1 MTVIHPVVLCGGN
14 GTRLWPL
21 SRKALPKQFA
31 PLIGQKSLLHLT
43 LERLKL
49 LNAEITCVAAEEH
62 RFMVQEAMET
72 AGVQGR
78 QLLEP
83 MGRNTAP
90 AMALAALMSEPDALL
105 LFAPADHHIPDA
117 SQFAA
122 TVRAGIPAALT
133 GQIVTFGVVPTFP
146 SAAYGYIRQG
156 EVLDGIAGGDAAHR
170 VSAFIE
176 KPSVV
181 KAQEFLLEGGHLWNG
196 GIFLVQASTLIAAL
210 AQHAPDILEA
220 CRNATA
226 NPQVD
231 GHFVRIDKTA
241 FENCRSQSIDY
252 AVLEAS
258 SSVAVVSFEGVW
270 SDVGSWNSVAAL
282 HPADGDSNR
291 INGRGLSV
299 GATNTFIHAPTRP
312 VVALG
317 TQDLLIIDTPD
328 ALLVAHRDCAEQVKD
343 VVSLLTN
350 RKQSQATEHRRV
362 GRPWGA
368 YDTIDEGD
376 RFAVKRLTV
385 KPGFKLSLRMHHHR
399 SEHWVVVQGTAKVT
413 RGDEVMLVKENE
425 SIYIPLGALY
435 RLENP
440 GKTMLEVIEVQTG
453 SYLGQDDI
461 IRFAEAPR
469 LSPAVDLQKKIA

>member
-1 MTVIHPVVLCGGN
+1 MTPIHPVVLCGGN

-21 SRKALPKQFA
+21 SRKSLPKQFA

-49 LNAEITCVAAEEH
+49 LNPQITCVAAEEH
-62 RFMVQEAMET
+62 RFMVQESMES
-72 AGVQGR
+72 AAVEGR
-78 QLLEP
+78 QVLEP

-90 AMALAALMSEPDALL
+90 AMALAALLDEPDALL

-117 SQFAA
+117 EQFAA
-122 TVRAGIPAALT
+122 TILTGVPAALA

-156 EVLDGIAGGDAAHR
+156 ESLDALGGTDAAHR
-170 VSAFIE
+170 VAAFIE
-176 KPSVV
+176 KPSAVR
-181 KAQEFLLEGGHLWNG
+181 AQEFLIEGGHLWNA

-210 AQHAPDILEA
+210 AQHAPDILAA
-220 CRNATA
+220 CRKATA
-226 NPQVD
+226 SPRID
-231 GHFVRIDKTA
+231 GHFVRIDRSA
-241 FENCRSQSIDY
+241 FESCRSQSIDY

-258 SSVAVVSFEGVW
+258 DSVAVVSFQGVW

-282 HPADGDSNR
+282 HPADAAGNR
-291 INGRGLSV
+291 INGRGLPID
-299 GATNTFIHAPTRP
+299 ATQTFIHAPTRP

-317 TQDLLIIDTPD
+317 TQNLLIIDTPD

-350 RKQSQATEHRRV
+350 RNQSQATEHRRV

-385 KPGFKLSLRMHHHR
+385 KPGAKLSLRMHYHR
-399 SEHWVVVQGTAKVT
+399 SEHWVVVQGTARVT
-413 RGDEVMLVKENE
+413 RGEDVLLVKENE

-461 IRFAEAPR
+461 VRFAEAPR
-469 LSPAVDLQKKIA
+469 LSPAVDLQKKLA

>member
-1 MTVIHPVVLCGGN
+1 MTAIHPVVLCGGN

-31 PLIGQKSLLHLT
+31 PLIGQKSLLQLT
-43 LERLKL
+43 LERVKL
-49 LNAEITCVAAEEH
+49 LNPEVTCVAADEH
-62 RFMVQEAMET
+62 RFMVQESMDA
-72 AGVQGR
+72 AGVKGR

-90 AMALAALMSEPDALL
+90 AMALAALLSAPDALL

-117 SQFAA
+117 TQFAA
-122 TVRAGIPAALT
+122 TVLTGVPAALA

-146 SAAYGYIRQG
+146 STAYGYIRQG
-156 EVLDGIAGGDAAHR
+156 EILIGADGCDAAHR

-176 KPSVV
+176 KPSAV
-181 KAQEFLLEGGHLWNG
+181 KAQGFLLEGGHLWNG
-196 GIFLVQASTLIAAL
+196 GIFLVQASALIAAL

-220 CRNATA
+220 CRKATD
-226 NPQVD
+226 NPQMD
-231 GHFVRIDKTA
+231 GSFVRIERSA

-258 SSVAVVSFEGVW
+258 ASVAVVSFQGTW

-282 HPADGDSNR
+282 HPADADGNR
-291 INGRGLSV
+291 INGRGFSI
-299 GATNTFIHAPTRP
+299 GATGTFIHATTRP

-350 RKQSQATEHRRV
+350 RKQRQATEHRRV

-385 KPGFKLSLRMHHHR
+385 KPGARLSLRMHHHR

-413 RGDEVMLVKENE
+413 RGDDVMLVKENE

-461 IRFAEAPR
+461 VRFADAPR
-469 LSPAVDLQKKIA
+469 LSPAVELQKKIA

>member
-1 MTVIHPVVLCGGN
+1 
-14 GTRLWPL
+14 
-21 SRKALPKQFA
+21 
-31 PLIGQKSLLHLT
+31 
-43 LERLKL
+43 
-49 LNAEITCVAAEEH
+49 
-62 RFMVQEAMET
+62 MVQESMEA
-72 AGVQGR
+72 AGVRGR

-90 AMALAALMSEPDALL
+90 AMALAALLSEPDALL

-117 SQFAA
+117 EQFAA
-122 TVRAGIPAALT
+122 TVLAGVPAALAN
-133 GQIVTFGVVPTFP
+133 QIVTFGVVPTFA
-146 SAAYGYIRQG
+146 SAAYGYIHQG
-156 EVLDGIAGGDAAHR
+156 ELLEGVDGFDNIRDIGAAHR
-170 VSAFIE
+170 VAAFIE
-176 KPSVV
+176 KPSVT
-181 KAQEFLLEGGHLWNG
+181 KAQEFLLQGNHLWNA

-210 AQHAPDILEA
+210 ALHAPDILEA
-220 CRNATA
+220 CRKATA
-226 NPQVD
+226 SPHVD
-231 GHFVRIDKTA
+231 GDFVRIDRSA
-241 FENCRSQSIDY
+241 FEGCRSQSIDY

-258 SSVAVVSFEGVW
+258 DSVAVVSFQGVW

-282 HPADGDSNR
+282 HPADTEGNR
-291 INGRGLSV
+291 LNGRGIPIA
-299 GATNTFIHAPTRP
+299 ATGTFIHAPTRP

-317 TQDLLIIDTPD
+317 THDLLIIDTPD
-328 ALLVAHRDCAEQVKD
+328 ALLVAHRDYAEQVKD
-343 VVSLLTN
+343 VVSLLTT

-385 KPGFKLSLRMHHHR
+385 KPGAKLSLRMHHHR
-399 SEHWVVVQGTAKVT
+399 AEHWVVVQGTARVT

-425 SIYIPLGALY
+425 SVYIPLGALY

-461 IRFAEAPR
+461 VRFAEAPR
-469 LSPAVDLQKKIA
+469 LSPAIDLQKKLA